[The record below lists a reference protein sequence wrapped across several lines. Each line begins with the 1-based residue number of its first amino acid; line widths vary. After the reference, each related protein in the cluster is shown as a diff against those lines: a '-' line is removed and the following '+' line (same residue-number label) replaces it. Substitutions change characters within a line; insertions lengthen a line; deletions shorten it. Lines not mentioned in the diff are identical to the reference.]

1 MAQQADTQVLVWL
14 RALQSELRDI
24 QKNAEYCV
32 RGQTAGKLTQED
44 FDEFVDKVNQFAKGV
59 LKSTT
64 GGESTA

>member
-1 MAQQADTQVLVWL
+1 MAQQADTQALVWL
-14 RALQSELRDI
+14 RALQDGLEDI

-44 FDEFVDKVNQFAKGV
+44 FDEFVEKVSHFAKGV

-64 GGESTA
+64 GE